1 MGLGFEYV
9 CKEPQRLNV
18 VLKYSP
24 ANAKFEEVSQNCRVL
39 AALRAAFFL
48 KWTVLHISN
57 LGVAENL
64 SFEIKAT

>member
-1 MGLGFEYV
+1 M
-9 CKEPQRLNV
+9 